1 MKLSRF
7 RLFHS
12 RLALRAAAIVFL
24 AVAFTPSA
32 WAHCDTLDGPVVLD
46 AKLALEKGDL
56 TPVMKWV
63 KKGDEAEIRSAFQQT
78 LAVRAKGAEA
88 RELADRYFFETVV
101 RVHRAGEGAPYSGLK
116 PAGTDFGP
124 AIAGADK
131 AVESG
136 SAADVE
142 KLLVGAV
149 REGLNERFEQLKKA
163 REHAPHS
170 VEAGRVYTAAYADFI
185 HYVERLYD
193 DASKGVSEHEH
204 KE

>member
-1 MKLSRF
+1 MNFSLFRF
-7 RLFHS
+7 SGLRF
-12 RLALRAAAIVFL
+12 ALRAAGIVLL
-24 AVAFTPSA
+24 AVIFTPSA
-32 WAHCDTLDGPVVLD
+32 QAHCDTVDGPVVVD

-56 TPVMKWV
+56 TPVLKWV
-63 KKGDEAEIRSAFQQT
+63 KKEDEAEIRTAFKQT
-78 LAVRAKGAEA
+78 LAVRSKGTEA
-88 RELADRYFFETVV
+88 RELADRFFFETVV
-101 RVHRAGEGAPYSGLK
+101 RVHRASEGAPYSGLK
-116 PAGTDFGP
+116 PAGMDFGP

-136 SAADVE
+136 SAAEVE

-149 REGLNERFEQLKKA
+149 HQGVSERFEHLKKA
-163 REHAPHS
+163 REHSSHS

-193 DASKGVSEHEH
+193 DASKGVSHHEH